1 MNNIKQAGKCIV
13 WHVYMTIANFV
24 NCIVH
29 YVMIKSASAREIENI
44 IYQLIFITVI
54 LFSIQLYLLHRAG
67 RHLINS
73 ESTEIDGNVDT
84 DEIITSRERLNRMI
98 QNPE

>member
-1 MNNIKQAGKCIV
+1 MKMNNIKQAGKCIV

-44 IYQLIFITVI
+44 IYQV
-54 LFSIQLYLLHRAG
+54 S
-67 RHLINS
+67 HLI
-73 ESTEIDGNVDT
+73 
-84 DEIITSRERLNRMI
+84 IIKFTQGQIMI
-98 QNPE
+98 TLFLKN